1 MVQQWLQHPL
11 IFPVNII
18 KFSSRLFDNCMSW
31 ERKSCTEQV
40 QNGKIWLSAEKIS
53 SAQCWGPCAAIGKK
67 PLPGMHISN
76 GSRDAQGRGTS
87 LSSMECSDRQSKC
100 PPIISASLAIW
111 TSEAQMCCTS
121 TLTQKRGTNAIITV
135 RRRLNQERASPAM
148 W

>member
-1 MVQQWLQHPL
+1 MYRAGSKWQNLVVSRKNFLS
-11 IFPVNII
+11 PVL
-18 KFSSRLFDNCMSW
+18 RPW
-31 ERKSCTEQV
+31 
-40 QNGKIWLSAEKIS
+40 
-53 SAQCWGPCAAIGKK
+53 AAIGKK
-67 PLPGMHISN
+67 PVPGMHISN

-148 W
+148 